1 MRIVKISAVWCGGCL
16 VMNKVIN
23 EIKKEKNIEITEYD
37 YDMDYSE
44 LEEYNLGNILP
55 VFIFI
60 DKTNKEFKR
69 IIGEVKKEEIIK
81 SIEELEQFEENN

>member
-60 DKTNKEFKR
+60 DKNNKEFKR